1 MKDPLDSLPGY
12 LLRRASAASLSELN
26 QRLMPLQLRH
36 IDASLLLLI
45 NANPDITQS
54 DAGRMLDIQRANM
67 VPLIARL
74 ETQGLVSRRQVDGR
88 SQALFLTPV
97 GQDVLKEAQH
107 LVETYE
113 AELTSRVPA
122 EMQAHI
128 VPILRALWGRPGRS

>member
-12 LLRRASAASLSELN
+12 LLRRASAASLTELN
-26 QRLMPLQLRH
+26 QRLMPLHLRH

-45 NANPDITQS
+45 EANPDITQS

-74 ETQGLVSRRQVDGR
+74 ESQGLICRRQMDGR
-88 SQALFLTPV
+88 SQAILLTPI
-97 GQDVLKEAQH
+97 GRETLHEALH
-107 LVETYE
+107 LIQTYE
-113 AELTSRVPA
+113 AELTRRVPT

-128 VPILRALWGRPGRS
+128 VPILRALWGKTDRS

>member
-12 LLRRASAASLSELN
+12 LLRRASAASLAELN

-45 NANPDITQS
+45 DANVDITQS

-88 SQALFLTPV
+88 SQALFLTQV
-97 GQDVLKEAQH
+97 GRDVLNEAQH

-128 VPILRALWGRPGRS
+128 VPILRALWGKVDRG